1 MGEPTLNNYEFRL
14 ANCDEISEIT
24 NIYHSLIGT
33 PGCTWDLDYP
43 SRETA
48 EYDVNNGFLYI
59 LKDGEKIIA
68 VASAGNFDELG
79 DLQWKLQNPCELARI
94 GVMPTMQKQGIGSI
108 LLKYLIQAMADK
120 GYDGMRFTAYK
131 NNHAALALYDKNGF
145 EKCGEVF
152 RFDRENCCYQM
163 KFKN

>member
-1 MGEPTLNNYEFRL
+1 MNNYEFRL
-14 ANCDEISEIT
+14 ANFDEISEII

-33 PGCTWDLDYP
+33 PGCTWDMDYP

-48 EYDVNNGFLYI
+48 EYDINNGFLYV
-59 LKDGEKIIA
+59 LKNSEKIIA

-79 DLQWKLQNPCELARI
+79 DLQWNLKNPCELARI

-108 LLKYLIQAMADK
+108 LLQYVIKAMADK
-120 GYDGMRFTAYK
+120 GYDGMRFTASK
-131 NNHAALALYDKNGF
+131 NNHAALALYSKNGF

-152 RFDRENCCYQM
+152 RFGRENCCYQM
-163 KFKN
+163 QFNIH